1 MSEQLLVGV
10 TGADITP
17 APGIHM
23 GGYWGRKSGA
33 TDVHDPLMAK
43 QLAFE
48 LGGNRAALIALD
60 LVGLDAATVGSIR
73 QRVEKEVGIPGEGIM
88 VCCSH
93 THAGPLTAP
102 FRGMGEIDATYLSE
116 VEETIVRLAGKGMGA
131 LRPARMAYGRVEA
144 HLGINRREGRQT
156 GVEIGHNPDGPVV
169 SYAHLVRFEGEEGLL
184 ATLFSHACHGVVL
197 GGANHSISAD
207 FPGAAVRF
215 VEGET
220 GAPALFVNGACGD
233 INPRKTGGSF
243 EDVEELGRELGQA
256 VVDGLNGV
264 ESVEISS
271 LRHASEEIQLPLCK
285 PPSRLQAE
293 VEKLA
298 LQLKAELKKIASDGG
313 DIWAQQIPQAHLEW
327 AQGTL
332 DWVKKGKDREQSQRF
347 EIQVLALGGLALLG
361 MEGEIFSRYQL
372 ELEEESPLPATLL
385 CGYAN
390 GCVGYV
396 PTADEYARGGYVVDS
411 AYKVYPSVQM
421 IAPESEELIRRAARS
436 LLGKVAV

>member
-10 TGADITP
+10 ARADITP

-43 QLAFE
+43 MLTFE
-48 LGGNRAALIALD
+48 LGTTRAALVALD
-60 LVGLDAATVGSIR
+60 LVGLDAATVASVRRRI
-73 QRVEKEVGIPGEGIM
+73 EKGVGIPGEGIM
-88 VCCSH
+88 ICCSH

-102 FRGMGEIDATYLSE
+102 FRGMGEIDETYLAE
-116 VEETIVRLAGKGMGA
+116 VEETVVRLAEEGMA
-131 LRPARMAYGRVEA
+131 APQPARVAHARVEA
-144 HLGINRREGRQT
+144 RLGINRREARQT

-207 FPGAAVRF
+207 FPGAAARF
-215 VEGET
+215 VERET

-256 VVDGLNGV
+256 IVDGLDGV
-264 ESVEISS
+264 SAVKITS
-271 LRHASEEIQLPLCK
+271 LRHALEEVQLPLCE

-313 DIWAQQIPQAHLEW
+313 DIWAQRVPQAHLEW
-327 AQGTL
+327 AQATL
-332 DWVKKGKDREQSQRF
+332 DWVKKGEDRERSQRF

-396 PTADEYARGGYVVDS
+396 PTADEYARGGYEVDS

-436 LLGKVAV
+436 LLGSVAA